1 MPCVQEGR
9 TLDSSKSWSQLGVV
23 PCTVLMNSFLRT
35 SQWHQAIY
43 IFELLCNRRCFD
55 TISLNVALKALSQGQ
70 QWKNALNYLAKVGDQ
85 VRTDIITYTAAVSAC
100 CEGGQWQQAVGVF
113 CSLLQS
119 ALEAD
124 EMSYSA
130 LFSGTPSAPPWQH
143 AISLLQKSRPLGP
156 LESTSLPSSPCLN
169 VLLNLCGGQ
178 EWRFVVLMFQQ
189 LVALSIADRITCN
202 IAMRAAGASFNW
214 QSSISFLSLMELR
227 RIAKDTISCNT
238 VMNACSS
245 AVKWEHSLSFSAV
258 APHSRLHADMVTPSL
273 VISAHA
279 VFGRWQDV
287 LVVIE
292 ESFLTSQGGAGP
304 AQAVD
309 AVACNAALM
318 ACDARRVSDKWQNGQ
333 NGQNGQ
339 NWQMV
344 LELLHNLHSRQVQRT
359 VKFTLS
365 GSDISAKQKQL

>member
-1 MPCVQEGR
+1 
-9 TLDSSKSWSQLGVV
+9 
-23 PCTVLMNSFLRT
+23 MNSFLRT
-35 SQWHQAIY
+35 SQWYQAIY
-43 IFELLCNRRCFD
+43 IFELLRNRRCFD
-55 TISLNVALKALSQGQ
+55 TISLNVALKALAQGQ
-70 QWKNALNYLAKVGDQ
+70 QWKNALDCLAKVGDQ
-85 VRTDIITYTAAVSAC
+85 VQTDIITYTAAIRA
-100 CEGGQWQQAVGVF
+100 CEGDQWQQAVGVF
-113 CSLLQS
+113 CLLLQS

-130 LFSGTPSAPPWQH
+130 LLSGTPAPRWQH
-143 AISLLQKSRPLGP
+143 AVSLLQKSRPLGL
-156 LESTSLPSSPCLN
+156 LESTILPSSPCLN
-169 VLLNLCGGQ
+169 VLNVLLNLCGQ
-178 EWRFVVLMFQQ
+178 EWRFVVFMFQQ

-227 RIAKDTISCNT
+227 RIAKNTISCNT

-245 AVKWEHSLSFSAV
+245 AVKWEHSLLLAAAV
-258 APHSRLHADMVTPSL
+258 PHSRLHADVVTPSL
-273 VISAHA
+273 AISAHA

-292 ESFLTSQGGAGP
+292 ESFRTSQGVDGP

-318 ACDARRVSDKWQNGQ
+318 ACDERKLSEEWQNGQ

-344 LELLHNLHSRQVQRT
+344 LELLHDLHGRQVQRT

-365 GSDISAKQKQL
+365 GSEISAKQQ